1 MGAPQRCPL
10 ERLAASI
17 PVVRH
22 LLASLRRVVRQRC
35 VGKSVAAIGPQA
47 GPQRPNR
54 LARRLRRRHVCL
66 GKKRGDRIGKTR
78 RGKGTKIMVLTD
90 ARGLPLA
97 IEIEAANHAEVNL
110 IEPLIDSAVTPY
122 VPSKLIYDR
131 AADSDPLRRRLAE
144 RNVELICPHRKGR
157 VRPAT
162 QDGRK
167 LRRYRRR
174 WIIERTISWLHDFRR
189 LIVRHEFYSYLFHGF
204 LTLACLIIALRRL

>member
-1 MGAPQRCPL
+1 
-10 ERLAASI
+10 
-17 PVVRH
+17 
-22 LLASLRRVVRQRC
+22 
-35 VGKSVAAIGPQA
+35 
-47 GPQRPNR
+47 
-54 LARRLRRRHVCL
+54 
-66 GKKRGDRIGKTR
+66 
-78 RGKGTKIMVLTD
+78 MVLTD

-189 LIVRHEFYSYLFHGF
+189 LIVRHEFYSCLFHGF